1 MGYLITTG
9 IQKFKIEISQ
19 AIIPSLNVPGVQIIK
34 SNDLKN
40 YTIIGA
46 SLTMKNAIGD
56 ITGFGHFY
64 LEYQTS
70 GNKLA
75 VYDENIGTVNDRQ
88 SNFLINAS
96 HPPNRFGSVS
106 NYLEDLLITTELSG
120 IATGDLIC
128 TVYYINN

>member
-9 IQKFKIEISQ
+9 IQKLQVEIPQ
-19 AIIPSLNVPGVQIIK
+19 ASISGLTTPFFQIIK

-40 YTIIGA
+40 YTIIAA

-56 ITGFGHFY
+56 ITSFGHFY

-88 SNFLINAS
+88 GNFLINAS

-120 IATGDLIC
+120 TATGDLIC
-128 TVYYINN
+128 TVYYIIN

>member
-9 IQKFKIEISQ
+9 IQKLQVEIPQ
-19 AIIPSLNVPGVQIIK
+19 ALIPGLTTPSFQIIK
-34 SNDLKN
+34 SNFLIN
-40 YTIIGA
+40 YTIIAA

-106 NYLEDLLITTELSG
+106 NYSEDLLITTELSG
-120 IATGDLIC
+120 SATGDLIC

>member
-9 IQKFKIEISQ
+9 IQKLQVEIPQ
-19 AIIPSLNVPGVQIIK
+19 ALIPGLTTPSFQIIK
-34 SNDLKN
+34 SNFLIN
-40 YTIIGA
+40 YTIIAA

-88 SNFLINAS
+88 NNFLINAS

-106 NYLEDLLITTELSG
+106 NYSEDLLITTELSG
-120 IATGDLIC
+120 TATGDLIC